1 MTSVYENLLASLKS
15 LPGLGYRSAE
25 KIAIHLL
32 VERRTKLDELIEL
45 MGLAAERLTACE
57 ICGNLAEGQN
67 CSICAST
74 ERDDSSMCIVET
86 VTDLVAIE
94 KAGVFKGKYHV
105 LHGKLSPI
113 RGIGPKQL
121 NLDSLV
127 NRLENN
133 NFKEV
138 ILALG
143 NDMEGE
149 ATCHFLRSELFVGLN
164 LQVTRIGF
172 GLPSGAGITYAD
184 QTTLK
189 SALDSRKSIE

>member
-45 MGLAAERLTACE
+45 MGLAAERLRACE
-57 ICGNLAEGQN
+57 ICGNLAEGVN

>member
-45 MGLAAERLTACE
+45 MGLAAVRLKACE
-57 ICGNLAEGQN
+57 ICGNLAEGVN

-149 ATCHFLRSELFVGLN
+149 ATCHFLRSELLVGLN

>member
-1 MTSVYENLLASLKS
+1 M
-15 LPGLGYRSAE
+15 
-25 KIAIHLL
+25 H
-32 VERRTKLDELIEL
+32 RR
-45 MGLAAERLTACE
+45 
-57 ICGNLAEGQN
+57 
-67 CSICAST
+67 
-74 ERDDSSMCIVET
+74 DSYGSSCDRESR
-86 VTDLVAIE
+86 
-94 KAGVFKGKYHV
+94 GFKGKYHV

-149 ATCHFLRSELFVGLN
+149 ATCHFLRSELLVGLN

>member
-1 MTSVYENLLASLKS
+1 
-15 LPGLGYRSAE
+15 
-25 KIAIHLL
+25 
-32 VERRTKLDELIEL
+32 
-45 MGLAAERLTACE
+45 
-57 ICGNLAEGQN
+57 
-67 CSICAST
+67 
-74 ERDDSSMCIVET
+74 MCIVET

-94 KAGVFKGKYHV
+94 KVGGLRGQCFAWKAF
-105 LHGKLSPI
+105 PI

-149 ATCHFLRSELFVGLN
+149 ATCHFLRSELLVGLN